1 MKALAFF
8 AKRVIFGALLL
19 ALLAASAALLLVALT
34 FLYRPT
40 TLDVWLV
47 IWHILLNGGNCA
59 LLLAVLIAGICL
71 STRRRTN
78 GDARTSWAA
87 SIAIVILGLSL
98 ISTSAVYAALAFD
111 DYAAL
116 PLKWWLDIFNLTDIA
131 ASGTVVAMTMLSY
144 HIPHSSLFPAKIN
157 AVISRVEQCI
167 IIVCLA
173 VAVILLPTVARVVN
187 DAAGGPADDYT
198 AALVSVVW
206 TNLAGLTGVIG
217 FLNWRNPSSGFA
229 AIGAAAAVMTF
240 AAACCYTLLL
250 PDLEPPVGGWY
261 AIAATALPL
270 PLFAVIMLRQYRR
283 HSGSVNQI

>member
-1 MKALAFF
+1 MKARAFF
-8 AKRVIFGALLL
+8 AKRVMLGALLL
-19 ALLAASAALLLVALT
+19 APLAASAALLLVALA

-40 TLDVWLV
+40 TLNVWLV

-71 STRRRTN
+71 STRRRASK
-78 GDARTSWAA
+78 DAEVSWAT
-87 SIAIVILGLSL
+87 SIAIMILGLSL
-98 ISTSAVYAALAFD
+98 ISTNVVYSALAFD
-111 DYAAL
+111 NYAAL

-157 AVISRVEQCI
+157 AVISRVGQCV
-167 IIVCLA
+167 IIVCLG

-187 DAAGGPADDYT
+187 DAAGGPADDY
-198 AALVSVVW
+198 AVALVPVIW

-217 FLNWRNPSSGFA
+217 FLNWRSPSFGFA

-261 AIAATALPL
+261 AIAASAVPL
-270 PLFAVIMLRQYRR
+270 TLFAAILLRRCGY
-283 HSGSVNQI
+283 GSN

>member
-1 MKALAFF
+1 MKTHALF

-19 ALLAASAALLLVALT
+19 VPLAASAALLLITLA

-40 TLDVWLV
+40 TQDVWLV

-71 STRRRTN
+71 STRRRASK
-78 GDARTSWAA
+78 DAGVSGAT
-87 SIAIVILGLSL
+87 SIAIMILGLSL
-98 ISTSAVYAALAFD
+98 ISTNVVYSALAFD
-111 DYAAL
+111 NSATL

-131 ASGTVVAMTMLSY
+131 ASGTVVAMTVLSY

-157 AVISRVEQCI
+157 AVISRVGQCV

-187 DAAGGPADDYT
+187 DAAGGPSDDY
-198 AALVSVVW
+198 AAELVPVIW

-217 FLNWRNPSSGFA
+217 FVNWRNPSSILA

-240 AAACCYTLLL
+240 AAAWCYTLLL

-261 AIAATALPL
+261 AIAATAIPL
-270 PLFAVIMLRQYRR
+270 PLFAVIILRRYKR
-283 HSGSVNQI
+283 HSGYVNQI